1 MTIAFWCI
9 FAGALLNIVTK
20 APLAKAQNDTGRYDN
35 HQPRRQQE
43 ALTGWGQRALAS
55 HQNYFEAFPL
65 FVAGVLVATVGHAE
79 QGAIDALAIAWLVSR
94 LIYMWL
100 YLADK
105 ANARSVIWGISYTLS
120 MALLTS
126 PAWSGSIS

>member
-9 FAGALLNIVTK
+9 FAAALLSMVTK
-20 APLAKAQNDTGRYDN
+20 APLVKAQHDAGGYDN
-35 HQPRRQQE
+35 NHPRSQQ
-43 ALTGWGQRALAS
+43 ATLSGWGQRALAA

-79 QGAIDALAIAWLVSR
+79 QHTIDWLAIAWLLTR
-94 LIYMWL
+94 LLYGWL

-105 ANARSVIWGISYTLS
+105 ATARSITWGINYTLA
-120 MALLTS
+120 MALLSS
-126 PAWSGSIS
+126 PAWAAAAG